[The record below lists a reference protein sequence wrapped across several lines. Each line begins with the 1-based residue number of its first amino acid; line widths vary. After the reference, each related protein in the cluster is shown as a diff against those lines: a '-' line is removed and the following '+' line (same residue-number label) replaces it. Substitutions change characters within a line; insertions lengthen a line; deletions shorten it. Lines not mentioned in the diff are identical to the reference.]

1 MSTDGI
7 HGNGLYGEEYYSAAV
22 VDSSTAGISAT
33 TSLTAGIGRRL
44 RTALGGAMSAA
55 SSIVAATAHRIRL
68 AASAAILAVG
78 IITGGRGARLWERDE
93 EPSDTWTE
101 PTPGSDLWARR
112 GVETDTWS
120 STSSGS
126 STWTK
131 RNAGADPWE

>member
-33 TSLTAGIGRRL
+33 TSLTAGIGRRI
-44 RTALGGAMSAA
+44 RRGLGVTISAT
-55 SSIVAATAHRIRL
+55 SSIVATLAHRIRL

-78 IITGGRGARLWERDE
+78 IITGGRGARLWEKDE

-101 PTPGSDLWARR
+101 PTPGSDLWVRR

-120 STSSGS
+120 NASSGS

-131 RNAGADPWE
+131 RNAGIDPWE